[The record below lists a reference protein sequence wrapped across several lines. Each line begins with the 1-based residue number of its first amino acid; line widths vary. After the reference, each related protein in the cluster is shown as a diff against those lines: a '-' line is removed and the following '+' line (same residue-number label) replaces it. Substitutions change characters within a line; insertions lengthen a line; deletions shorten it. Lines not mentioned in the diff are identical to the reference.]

1 MSFGQA
7 EKKGE
12 VKRMYERTVKAVD
25 ALQNDINEYRPLS
38 RNALKQLK
46 EYYRIGLTY
55 SSNALEGNS
64 LTETETKIVLE
75 EGITIGGKP
84 LKDHFE
90 ALGHSE
96 AYDHLHKLSKN
107 RIITEQD
114 ILELHKLFYY
124 RIDKENAGVYRKAPV
139 IITGVDFKFP
149 PPSKIKPLMQE
160 FVKGIP
166 SLKEK
171 YHPVEYSALI
181 HLRLVNLHPFIDGNG
196 RTARLLMNLALL
208 QAGYVIAII
217 PPVLRREYLDSLKVS
232 NRGDNKPFISLIVA
246 MVYESQKDYLR
257 ILQTL
262 NEK

>member
-1 MSFGQA
+1 MYTHTI
-7 EKKGE
+7 KE
-12 VKRMYERTVKAVD
+12 VE
-25 ALQNDINEYRPLS
+25 ALQKEINEYRPLS
-38 RNALKQLK
+38 RHALKQLK

-90 ALGHSE
+90 AMGHSE
-96 AYDHLHKLSKN
+96 AYDYLYKLFRKK
-107 RIITEQD
+107 IITEEN

-124 RIDKENAGVYRKAPV
+124 RIDKKNAGVYRKVPV

-160 FVKGIP
+160 F
-166 SLKEK
+166 LKEIPLLRKK
-171 YHPVEYSALI
+171 YHPVEHSALL
-181 HLRLVNLHPFIDGNG
+181 HLGLAHIHPFVDGNG
-196 RTARLLMNLALL
+196 RAARLLMNLALL
-208 QAGYVIAII
+208 QSGYVITII
-217 PPVLRREYLDSLKVS
+217 PPVLRREYLDSLKAS
-232 NRGDNKPFISLIVA
+232 NRGDTKPFINLIAA

-257 ILQTL
+257 ILETL

>member
-1 MSFGQA
+1 M
-7 EKKGE
+7 KK
-12 VKRMYERTVKAVD
+12 MDERNVKAVD
-25 ALQNDINEYRPLS
+25 DLQKEINKYRPLS

-75 EGITIGGKP
+75 EGIAIGGKP

-107 RIITEQD
+107 RIITEED
-114 ILELHKLFYY
+114 ILDLHRLFYY
-124 RIDKENAGVYRKAPV
+124 RIDKENAGVYRKVPV
-139 IITGVDFKFP
+139 IVAGVDFKFP
-149 PPSKIKPLMQE
+149 PPGRIRPLME
-160 FVKGIP
+160 GFVNEIP
-166 SLKEK
+166 SLRKRF
-171 YHPVEYSALI
+171 HPVEYSALI
-181 HLRLVNLHPFIDGNG
+181 HLRLAHIHPFIDGNG

-208 QAGYVIAII
+208 QRGYVITII
-217 PPVLRREYLDSLKVS
+217 PPVLRREYLDSLKAS
-232 NRGDNKPFISLIVA
+232 NWGDDKPFINLITG

-257 ILQTL
+257 ILEAL
-262 NEK
+262 NER

>member
-1 MSFGQA
+1 MPGRIF
-7 EKKGE
+7 KE
-12 VKRMYERTVKAVD
+12 VDE
-25 ALQNDINEYRPLS
+25 LQKEINEYRPLS

-107 RIITEQD
+107 RVITEED
-114 ILELHKLFYY
+114 ILEFHKLFYY

-139 IITGVDFKFP
+139 IISGVDFRFP
-149 PPSKIKPLMQE
+149 PPSKIGSLMQE
-160 FVKGIP
+160 FIKNIP
-166 SLKEK
+166 SLSAKH
-171 YHPVEYSALI
+171 HPVEYSALI
-181 HLRLVNLHPFIDGNG
+181 HLRLVHIHPFIDGNG

-208 QAGYVIAII
+208 QAGYVITII
-217 PPVLRREYLDSLKVS
+217 PPVLRREYLDSLKAS
-232 NRGDNKPFISLIVA
+232 NRGDNKPFVNLMIG